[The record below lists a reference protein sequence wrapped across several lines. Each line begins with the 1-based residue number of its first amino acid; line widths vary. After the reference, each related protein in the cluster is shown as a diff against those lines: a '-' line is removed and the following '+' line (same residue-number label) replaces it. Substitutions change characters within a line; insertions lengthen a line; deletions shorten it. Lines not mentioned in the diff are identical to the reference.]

1 MSIQNA
7 IKFLKDIDNNV
18 DIRKEL
24 VLTPTGELENRLT
37 QLGYQFT
44 ECEFEECIN
53 LMHTKCQYEEEAN
66 HLFQLINW
74 FKMLQKMN
82 Q

>member
-7 IKFLKDIDNNV
+7 INLLKDIDNNS

-24 VLTPTGELENRLT
+24 VLTPSEELNTRLE

-44 ECEFEECIN
+44 DEEFEECIN
-53 LMHTKCQYEEEAN
+53 LMHVKCQHEEEAN
-66 HLFQLINW
+66 HLFQLVNW
-74 FKMLQKMN
+74 FKMLKSIN
-82 Q
+82 